1 MILCNPFIRSIET
14 ITDELG
20 VLKQLVMN
28 CTILRSVAQIIILNI
43 GLYVFDYGLDITA
56 YLYQRSKG
64 HPNWAAGI
72 LLVTFLPNVVGFI
85 YECTKTA
92 SLVETYARRKYEM
105 SYNIKCDL
113 KKHRI
118 YHIYMFYGGGK
129 WEMLTKKYKIMYA
142 LRLFLQYFLFSCVI
156 LSFSIPVVF
165 LLAMFAVASIIL
177 KCLGIE
183 IAQDV
188 RDYLDR
194 NLHGWIIGYHRLI
207 DEKAQFKQQKSTN
220 ELLIDLLLKDR

>member
-1 MILCNPFIRSIET
+1 MRLIRSVEK
-14 ITDELG
+14 LA
-20 VLKQLVMN
+20 MN
-28 CTILRSVAQIIILNI
+28 CTILRSVAQILILNI

-56 YLYQRSKG
+56 YLYQRGKG

-92 SLVETYARRKYEM
+92 SLVESYARRKYEM
-105 SYNIKCDL
+105 SYNMKCDL
-113 KKHRI
+113 KKLRI

-129 WEMLTKKYKIMYA
+129 WEMLTKKTKTLYV
-142 LRLFLQYFLFSCVI
+142 LRLFLQYFLLGCVF
-156 LSFSIPVVF
+156 LSFAIPMAF
-165 LLAMFAVASIIL
+165 LLALLSVASIIL

-183 IAQDV
+183 IGQDV
-188 RDYLDR
+188 RNYLDR

-220 ELLIDLLLKDR
+220 DLLIDLLLKDR